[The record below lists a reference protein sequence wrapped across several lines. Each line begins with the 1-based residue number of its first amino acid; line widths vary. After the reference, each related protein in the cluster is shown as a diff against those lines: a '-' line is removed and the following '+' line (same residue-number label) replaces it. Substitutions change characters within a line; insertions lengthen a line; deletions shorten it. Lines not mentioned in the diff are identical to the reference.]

1 MSEAGLRTG
10 ASAFPFRGAKRTVF
24 EGGIRTPSFIYAP
37 GIVAPGATDAVTRI
51 VDVGP
56 TLLGLVGATVRGLDG
71 RDVRSDWEQP
81 SSTEDLVL
89 FYDKAARCGAAVR
102 GRQVRPQRRL
112 PLRGRATRR
121 LAGRR
126 RRRPKIHPCVGPG
139 VECLFDLD
147 KDPAERADVGNSHPA
162 VLAALRALLFDA
174 EIDSAPS
181 RVLETPG
188 DPAPTRDSMAGSG

>member
-1 MSEAGLRTG
+1 M
-10 ASAFPFRGAKRTVF
+10 F

-89 FYDKAARCGAAVR
+89 FYDKAARCGAAVPR
-102 GRQVRPQRRL
+102 PVQVRPERRL
-112 PLRGRATRR
+112 PLRGRAARR

-126 RRRPKIHPCVGPG
+126 RRRRKIH
-139 VECLFDLD
+139 LASAQASSASSIWT

-188 DPAPTRDSMAGSG
+188 DPAADPRREVGPRRAVGELVGFVSCLRIKFCCV

>member
-1 MSEAGLRTG
+1 M
-10 ASAFPFRGAKRTVF
+10 
-24 EGGIRTPSFIYAP
+24 YAP
-37 GIVAPGATDAVTRI
+37 GIVAPGETNAVTRI

-102 GRQVRPQRRL
+102 GRYKYVLNGGCLYADKQHVGWPDDDDDDGQD
-112 PLRGRATRR
+112 PS
-121 LAGRR
+121 
-126 RRRPKIHPCVGPG
+126 CVGPG

-147 KDPAERADVGNSHPA
+147 KDPAERVDVGTSHPA

-188 DPAPTRDSMAGSG
+188 DPAADPRLHGGKWVSWLDL

>member
-1 MSEAGLRTG
+1 M
-10 ASAFPFRGAKRTVF
+10 ASSSRHGSIHTV
-24 EGGIRTPSFIYAP
+24 YAP

-71 RDVRSDWEQP
+71 RDVRSDWERP
-81 SSTEDLVL
+81 STEDLVL

-102 GRQVRPQRRL
+102 GQYKYVLNGGCLYADAQHVWWPYDYHDGQD
-112 PLRGRATRR
+112 P
-121 LAGRR
+121 
-126 RRRPKIHPCVGPG
+126 PCVGPG
-139 VECLFDLD
+139 VECLFDLE
-147 KDPAERADVGNSHPA
+147 KDPAERVDVGNSHPA

-188 DPAPTRDSMAGSG
+188 DPAADPRLHGGQWVSWLDL

>member
-1 MSEAGLRTG
+1 M
-10 ASAFPFRGAKRTVF
+10 F

-81 SSTEDLVL
+81 SSEDLVL

-102 GRQVRPQRRL
+102 GRYKYVLNGGCLYADAQHVGWPDDDDNGGED
-112 PLRGRATRR
+112 P
-121 LAGRR
+121 
-126 RRRPKIHPCVGPG
+126 PCVGPG
-139 VECLFDLD
+139 AECLFDLE
-147 KDPAERADVGNSHPA
+147 KDPAERVDVGNSHPA

-188 DPAPTRDSMAGSG
+188 DPAADPRLHGGRWVSRLDL